1 MFEAIPVGQAAC
13 LPPCQTPRVCLTV
26 LVPDTLEER
35 VVDWLLTHPDW
46 QVEFSVHRVA
56 ARGPLVRLALNDERV
71 QGFAQRVELKLII
84 ERGQLPALL
93 VEVLALLAG
102 LEGGYWV
109 LPVEDFGE
117 FAKAR
122 APVGALA

>member
-1 MFEAIPVGQAAC
+1 MLEALPVGQRAC
-13 LPPCQTPRVCLTV
+13 PSPRVCLTV
-26 LVPDTLEER
+26 LVPETLEER

-71 QGFAQRVELKLII
+71 QGYAQRVELKLII
-84 ERGQLPALL
+84 ERSQLPALL
-93 VEVLALLAG
+93 TEVQALLAG

-109 LPVEDFGE
+109 LPVEQFGG
-117 FAKAR
+117 FAKASVQPGER
-122 APVGALA
+122 V

>member
-1 MFEAIPVGQAAC
+1 
-13 LPPCQTPRVCLTV
+13 V
-26 LVPDTLEER
+26 LVPETLEER

-46 QVEFSVHRVA
+46 QIEFSVHRVA

-93 VEVLALLAG
+93 AEVQALLAG

-109 LPVEDFGE
+109 LPVERFGE
-117 FAKAR
+117 FTKATAAVEAR
-122 APVGALA
+122 A

>member
-1 MFEAIPVGQAAC
+1 MHEVTCAGPAAC
-13 LPPCQTPRVCLTV
+13 HSPRVCLTV
-26 LVPDTLEER
+26 LVPETLEER

-46 QVEFSVHRVA
+46 QIEFSVHRVA
-56 ARGPLVRLALNDERV
+56 ARGPLVRLALKDERV

-93 VEVLALLAG
+93 AEVQALLAG

-109 LPVEDFGE
+109 LPVERFGE
-117 FAKAR
+117 FAKA
-122 APVGALA
+122 AAVAEAWA

>member
-1 MFEAIPVGQAAC
+1 MFDVVPMGQPAC
-13 LPPCQTPRVCLTV
+13 HSPRVCLTV

-35 VVDWLLTHPDW
+35 VVDWLLSHPDW

-84 ERGQLPALL
+84 ERGQLSALL
-93 VEVLALLAG
+93 AEVQTLLAG

-109 LPVEDFGE
+109 LPVETFGE
-117 FAKAR
+117 FAKTT
-122 APVGALA
+122 VMVDVLV

>member
-1 MFEAIPVGQAAC
+1 MLEVLPMGQPAC
-13 LPPCQTPRVCLTV
+13 QPACQSPQVCLTV
-26 LVPDTLEER
+26 LVPETLEER
-35 VVDWLLTHPDW
+35 VVDWLISHPDW

-84 ERGQLPALL
+84 ERCQLAALL
-93 VEVLALLAG
+93 AEVQSLLAG

-109 LPVEDFGE
+109 LPVERFGD
-117 FAKAR
+117 FAKASTPVEVR
-122 APVGALA
+122 A

>member
-1 MFEAIPVGQAAC
+1 MFSLLPVGQPAC
-13 LPPCQTPRVCLTV
+13 HSPHVSLTV
-26 LVPDTLEER
+26 LVPETMEER

-46 QVEFSVHRVA
+46 QIEFSVHRVA

-84 ERGQLPALL
+84 ERSQLAALL
-93 VEVLALLAG
+93 AEVQTLLAG

-109 LPVEDFGE
+109 LPVERFGE
-117 FAKAR
+117 FSKIST
-122 APVGALA
+122 PVEALP

>member
-1 MFEAIPVGQAAC
+1 MIELLPVGLAAC
-13 LPPCQTPRVCLTV
+13 NSPRVCLTV
-26 LVPDTLEER
+26 LVPETLEER

-56 ARGPLVRLALNDERV
+56 ARGPLVHLALDDERV

-93 VEVLALLAG
+93 AEVQSLLAG

-109 LPVEDFGE
+109 LPVECFGD
-117 FAKAR
+117 FAKAA
-122 APVGALA
+122 APQETLS

>member
-1 MFEAIPVGQAAC
+1 MFEMIPVGRPAC
-13 LPPCQTPRVCLTV
+13 HSPRVCLTV
-26 LVPDTLEER
+26 LVPETLEER

-93 VEVLALLAG
+93 AEVQDLLAG

-109 LPVEDFGE
+109 LPVESFGE
-117 FAKAR
+117 FAKAP
-122 APVGALA
+122 AAVGVPA

>member
-1 MFEAIPVGQAAC
+1 MLEVVPVGRPAC
-13 LPPCQTPRVCLTV
+13 HSPRVCLTV

-35 VVDWLLTHPDW
+35 VVDWLLSHPDW

-84 ERGQLPALL
+84 ERGQLAALL
-93 VEVLALLAG
+93 AEVQTLLAG

-109 LPVEDFGE
+109 LPVETFGE
-117 FAKAR
+117 FAKTT
-122 APVGALA
+122 VMVDVLV

>member
-1 MFEAIPVGQAAC
+1 MFDVIPVGQPAC
-13 LPPCQTPRVCLTV
+13 HSPRVCLTV
-26 LVPDTLEER
+26 LVPETLEER
-35 VVDWLLTHPDW
+35 IVDWLLTHPDW

-93 VEVLALLAG
+93 AEVQALLAG

-109 LPVEDFGE
+109 LPVERFGD
-117 FAKAR
+117 FAKTPTR
-122 APVGALA
+122 VDTLA